1 MILKILDILTSPW
14 AIQPDKMQ
22 EIRNI
27 YQTHMRGDK
36 IDIKAI
42 NAASPAMNMY
52 EVKDGVA
59 IISIDSVLT
68 KSRTFFSSLFGGT
81 SMRDIGNQIDMAMAD
96 TEVHGIILSIDS
108 PGGTVD
114 GTQEL
119 VAKINSH
126 RGNGKSIVAVGDG
139 IMASAAY
146 WIASAADKIYIAND
160 TTSVGSIGVV
170 ATHVDV
176 SEQDKQFGEK
186 WTEITAGAYKRI
198 ASNHAP
204 LTVEGREY
212 IQSQVDHI
220 YSVFVQSVAANRGK
234 DSVEDILPAADGK
247 IFIGQQAVEVGLVD
261 GIQNITVT
269 TNQLIKEKE
278 SNMTREELQMK
289 HPDLIQS
296 YVDEGRSAGHN
307 EGIEVGKM
315 QGKEEGMKAG
325 AEAERERIM
334 AIQKLSTAGN
344 EKIVADAIADGI
356 STSGQVAERI
366 ILAGKARQ
374 EAQAQAMIDGAV
386 APVEPVESQENA
398 DTFEAAV
405 DRLMKEGLSRGKAIM
420 KVATEH
426 EDLHKDYLKRINAR

>member
-1 MILKILDILTSPW
+1 MKILDILTSPW
-14 AIQPDKMQ
+14 AIQPNKMQ
-22 EIRNI
+22 EIINI

-42 NAASPAMNMY
+42 NAASPAMDMY

-68 KSRTFFSSLFGGT
+68 KTRSFFSSLFGGS
-81 SMRDIGNQIDMAMAD
+81 SMRDIGNQLDMAMAD
-96 TEVHGIILSIDS
+96 NEIHSIILAIDS

-119 VAKINSH
+119 VSKIISY
-126 RGNGKSIVAVGDG
+126 RGKGKSIVAVGDG

-146 WIASAADKIYIAND
+146 WIASAADKIYIANE

-220 YSVFVQSVAANRGK
+220 YSVFVQSVTKNRGK

-247 IFIGQQAVEVGLVD
+247 IFIGQQAVDIGLVD
-261 GIQNITVT
+261 SIQNVEVT
-269 TNQLIKEKE
+269 TNQLLKEF
-278 SNMTREELQMK
+278 NMTREELQIK
-289 HPDLIQS
+289 HPELFKSIIED
-296 YVDEGRSAGHN
+296 GRLAGQV
-307 EGIEVGKM
+307 EGIETGKM
-315 QGKEEGMKAG
+315 QGKEEGRKEG
-325 AEAERERIM
+325 ADAERERIM
-334 AIQKLSTAGN
+334 AIQKLSSPGN
-344 EKIVADAIADGI
+344 EKIIADAIADGV

-366 ILAGKARQ
+366 VMAGKARQ
-374 EAQAQAMIDGAV
+374 EAQAQALIDGAV
-386 APVEPVESQENA
+386 APVVPVQSDETT

-405 DRLMKEGLSRGKAIM
+405 ERLMKEGLSRGKAIL

>member
-1 MILKILDILTSPW
+1 MKILDILTSPW

-42 NAASPAMNMY
+42 NSASPAMNMY
-52 EVKDGVA
+52 EIKDGVA

-68 KSRTFFSSLFGGT
+68 KTRSFFSSLFGGS

-96 TEVHGIILSIDS
+96 TEVHDIILAIDS

-119 VAKINSH
+119 VAKIGSY

-220 YSVFVQSVAANRGK
+220 YSVFVQSVTANRGK

-269 TNQLIKEKE
+269 ANQLIKEF
-278 SNMTREELQMK
+278 NMTREELQMK

-334 AIQKLSTAGN
+334 AIQKLSGAGN

-366 ILAGKARQ
+366 VLAGKARQ
-374 EAQAQAMIDGAV
+374 EAQAQAMIYGAV
-386 APVEPVESQENA
+386 APVAPIESQENA

-405 DRLMKEGLSRGKAIM
+405 DRLTKEGLSRGKAIM